1 MDYLD
6 LEYHEDGI
14 AVIHLNDRKDKV
26 NKLSKD
32 MLTELENCLQQIEDN
47 PRPRGLVFISDK
59 ENNFLAGADLKEMAK
74 VTQPGAAREM
84 IHRVH
89 AIFSRIEQMPFPV
102 VAAIHGHCL
111 GGGME
116 LALACH
122 YRIATEHPKTQLGLP
137 EVKLGLIPAGGGCQ
151 RLTRLIG
158 ATKALPLLLE
168 GKTLSASHAKSLGAI
183 DLKVYPHSLLEI
195 ARRTVSRLQEKLPK
209 ENGYPTF
216 PSTDWMLRYIRPFRR
231 IFFRIVRSRVHGKTR
246 GNYPAPELLLDC
258 VETGISQGLSEGFKA
273 EAEAFE
279 QLVHSPQSKALRQLF
294 FATNA
299 LKKNPLADQATP
311 VRRLGVL
318 GAGLMG
324 SGISSV
330 SAKNGLHVILKDVSW
345 DHLGQGMKQI
355 WKEFEGRVKR
365 HKWRPVDRDQ
375 AHSRVY
381 PSTNYEPFTQV
392 DLVIEAVFE
401 DLDIK
406 HRVLR
411 EVEEYADPDCI
422 FASNTSAIPIS
433 KIASASSRPE
443 MVVGM
448 HYFSPVPRM
457 PLLEIVVKE
466 DTPDWVKATA
476 ISVGQKQGKTVI
488 AVNDGPG
495 FYTSRILSPYIQE
508 AVMLLH
514 ERAEIDQIDE
524 EMQRF
529 GFPVGPLKLLDEVGI
544 EVAAH
549 VSEDL
554 REFFGVRGFPH
565 DNRLQLLIREDF
577 HGRKNGRGFYQY
589 SSNWRKILGR
599 LPGVRPSKPI
609 NKEIYRFF
617 GGANRVKF
625 DEAEIK
631 ERLALIMMNEAAQ
644 CFQDGI
650 IQSPRDGDVG
660 AVLGLGFPP
669 FLGGPFRHMDETGI
683 QQIVSDLEKWADKKG
698 ARFKPAAILVEMAE
712 KGDVFYKKS

>member
-6 LEYHEDGI
+6 LEYHDKGI
-14 AVIHLNDRKDKV
+14 AVIHLNDREDKV
-26 NKLSKD
+26 NKLSRD
-32 MLTELENCLQQIEDN
+32 MLTELEACLQEIEN
-47 PRPRGLVFISDK
+47 NSGTQGLVFISDK
-59 ENNFLAGADLKEMAK
+59 ENTFLAGADLKEMAK
-74 VTQPGAAREM
+74 VTEPGAARDM
-84 IHRVH
+84 IHRAH

-122 YRIATEHPKTQLGLP
+122 YRIATEHPKTRLGLP

-151 RLTRLIG
+151 RLTRLLG
-158 ATKALPLLLE
+158 VGKALPLMLE
-168 GKTLSASHAKSLGAI
+168 GKTLSASHAKSLGAV
-183 DLKVYPHSLLEI
+183 DLKVYPHNLLEI
-195 ARRTVSRLQEKLPK
+195 AKRSVSRSRAKLPK
-209 ENGYPTF
+209 ENAYPKF
-216 PSTDWMLRYIRPFRR
+216 PSLDWMLKFVKPVRW
-231 IFFRIVRSRVHGKTR
+231 IFFSIARNRVLSKTR

-258 VETGISQGLSEGFKA
+258 VETGVSQGLSAGFEA

-299 LKKNPLADQATP
+299 LKKNPLADQAKP
-311 VRRLGVL
+311 VRKVGVL

-324 SGISSV
+324 SGIASV
-330 SAKNGLHVILKDVSW
+330 SAKNGLRVILKDVSW
-345 DHLGQGMKQI
+345 AHLAQGMKEI
-355 WKEFEGRVKR
+355 WNEFDGRVKK

-375 AHSRVY
+375 AHSRVF
-381 PSTNYEPFTQV
+381 PSTDYESFTKM
-392 DLVIEAVFE
+392 DFFIEAVFE
-401 DLDIK
+401 DLDLK
-406 HRVLR
+406 HRVLQ
-411 EVEEYADPDCI
+411 EVEEHADPESI

-433 KIASASSRPE
+433 RIASASSRPE

-457 PLLEIVVKE
+457 PLLEIVVRE

-488 AVNDGPG
+488 VVKDGPG

-508 AVMLLH
+508 AMMLLH

-524 EMQRF
+524 VMRKF

-554 REFFGVRGFPH
+554 REFFSDRGFPN
-565 DNRLQLLIREDF
+565 DNRLQLLLKEDY

-589 SSNWRKILGR
+589 SSTWRQELR
-599 LPGVRPSKPI
+599 HLPGIRLSKPV

-617 GGANRVKF
+617 GGRNREKV
-625 DEAEIK
+625 DETEI
-631 ERLALIMMNEAAQ
+631 EARLSLIMMNEAAH

-650 IQSPRDGDVG
+650 IDSPRDGDVG

-669 FLGGPFRHMDETGI
+669 FLGGPFRHMDKTGI
-683 QQIVSDLEKWADKKG
+683 KQIVADLEKWADRKG
-698 ARFKPAAILVEMAE
+698 GRFKPAAILIEMAA
-712 KGDVFYKKS
+712 KGEFFYKQN

>member
-433 KIASASSRPE
+433 KIASASNRPE